1 MPPSASLGTWVLVW
15 TLTAIIILVGRSRSR
30 VLGVGLVPAFVINYA
45 LGYWFSAAADLLPWQ
60 PYYDRDV
67 VAVGFRV
74 STYGLIAFGMGSLVV
89 APRLAGA
96 AAPLRARLS
105 VPTAHLIRAYILL
118 GLVSFLVL
126 LPVVGRLPTAGAL
139 AFQGWNLLII
149 GLGLG
154 WWRAWQSRSR
164 QAAAFW
170 LVATL
175 CLPLLTVLTQ
185 GFLGYGTVASIA
197 VLTFI
202 GSFYRPRWRLAVAS
216 VVLLYL
222 ALSLYVTYI
231 RDRDAIRGSV
241 WGGEPLA
248 ARLQQLYG
256 TLSTLEWFDLGNDEH
271 LRRVDLRLNQNYLV
285 GSAVQ
290 YIDAGLADYAYGR
303 NLMDGVL
310 SLIPRAIWPSKPFF
324 AGSGNVV
331 AQYTGLVFAEGTAV
345 GIGTLLEAY
354 ISFGTAGVVVG
365 FLLLGTLVG
374 GVDAAAGRRV
384 RDGDWF
390 GLVRWFLPGLALL
403 QVEGSMIEL
412 TSSAGA
418 AFVVALLAN
427 RIVAGVATDGGR
439 LGASVAE
446 PAQPRVPRSPRLPRT
461 SEVGRP

>member
-1 MPPSASLGTWVLVW
+1 VPPSASLGTWVLAW
-15 TLTAIIILVGRSRSR
+15 TLTAAIIVVGRTRSG
-30 VLGVGLVPAFVINYA
+30 VFGVGLVPAFVINFA
-45 LGYWFSAAADLLPWQ
+45 LGYWFSAAVDLLPWQ

-74 STYGLIAFGMGSLVV
+74 STYGLIAFGVGSLVV

-96 AAPLRARLS
+96 AAAIRGRAS
-105 VPTAHLIRAYILL
+105 FPTARLIRAYILL

-139 AFQGWNLLII
+139 AFQGWNLLIV

-154 WWRAWQSRSR
+154 WWRAWRSR
-164 QAAAFW
+164 NGSAAVLW
-170 LVATL
+170 LCATL

-202 GSFYRPRWRLAVAS
+202 GSFYRPRWRLAAAS
-216 VVLLYL
+216 VLLLYL

-231 RDRDAIRGSV
+231 RDRDTIRGSV
-241 WGGEPLA
+241 WGGDPIA
-248 ARLQQLYG
+248 ARLQQLY
-256 TLSTLEWFDLGNDEH
+256 TTVTTLEWFDLGNDEH

-290 YIDAGLADYAYGR
+290 YMDAGLADYAYGR
-303 NLMDGVL
+303 NLVDGML

-331 AQYTGLVFAEGTAV
+331 SQYTGLVFAEGTAV
-345 GIGTLLEAY
+345 GIGTLLEVY
-354 ISFGTAGVVVG
+354 ISFGMAGVVVG
-365 FLLLGTLVG
+365 FVLLGTLVA
-374 GVDAAAGRRV
+374 GVDAAAGRRL

-390 GLVRWFLPGLALL
+390 GFVRWFLPGLALL

-412 TSSAGA
+412 TSSMGA

-427 RIVAGVATDGGR
+427 VVVAGVATDAGATGGR
-439 LGASVAE
+439 LAE
-446 PAQPRVPRSPRLPRT
+446 AAQPRTSRRAHLSST
-461 SEVGRP
+461 SEAGQP